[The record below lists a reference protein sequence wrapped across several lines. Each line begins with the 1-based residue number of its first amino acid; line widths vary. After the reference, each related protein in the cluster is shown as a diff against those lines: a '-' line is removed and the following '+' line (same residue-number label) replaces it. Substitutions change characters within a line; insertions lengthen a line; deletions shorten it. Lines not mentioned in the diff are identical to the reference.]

1 MRYGIVFWGN
11 SPNAKR
17 IFLLQKRS
25 VRVMMGL
32 RQRDTCRSVLK
43 KLNILTL
50 ASQYILSLIIFMISN
65 LEYFIFND
73 AIHDKTTIHKGNLH
87 VLQSHL
93 AIRQKGVYYMRIKIF
108 NSLPSHVRNLVQ
120 DRKLF
125 LGKLKE
131 ILIDNSFYS
140 VDELMLYCKNL

>member
-11 SPNAKR
+11 SPEAKR
-17 IFLLQKRS
+17 IFLLQKRA

-32 RQRDTCRSVLK
+32 RQSDSCRPVFKRLH
-43 KLNILTL
+43 ILTL
-50 ASQYILSLIIFMISN
+50 DSQYILSLMIFMISN
-65 LEYFIFND
+65 LDFLFLT
-73 AIHDKTTIHKGNLH
+73 IHDKTLRHKGNLH

-93 AIRQKGVYYMRIKIF
+93 AIRQKGVYYMCVKIF
-108 NSLPSHVRNLVQ
+108 NSLPSYVIDLVQ

-140 VDELMLYCKNL
+140 VDEVCSIVKIDS

>member
-1 MRYGIVFWGN
+1 MRYGIAFWGN

-17 IFLLQKRS
+17 IFLLQKRA

-32 RQRDTCRSVLK
+32 RQRDTCRPVLK

-50 ASQYILSLIIFMISN
+50 ASQYILSLMIFMISN

-73 AIHDKTTIHKGNLH
+73 TIHDKTTRHRGNLH

-93 AIRQKGVYYMRIKIF
+93 AIRQKGVYYMCVKIF
-108 NSLPSHVRNLVQ
+108 NSQHFHVRDLVQ

-140 VDELMLYCKNL
+140 VDELLLYCKN